1 MSRVTIYSLSILG
14 VFLVTQL
21 KTSNS
26 TTSEGEQLK
35 QDILLCDGV
44 VPKIA
49 VTSLHVYA
57 SLPSQGVEDGR
68 VALTLPPA
76 RSQLAWGFFTQCH
89 ARSRSHLG
97 ERFLSLGS
105 QPLWNKGNWPKIAK
119 LHRSE
124 VMWGEKQ
131 WGGAPR
137 GQVPTL
143 LSVESSPVNP
153 AETTR
158 SRRTAQLFP
167 FQTPDPEKQEGNKM
181 VVWSP

>member
-1 MSRVTIYSLSILG
+1 MTIYSLSILG

-26 TTSEGEQLK
+26 ITSEGEQLK

-57 SLPSQGVEDGR
+57 SLPPRGVEDGR

-97 ERFLSLGS
+97 EHFLSLGS
-105 QPLWNKGNWPKIAK
+105 QPLWNKGN
-119 LHRSE
+119 
-124 VMWGEKQ
+124 
-131 WGGAPR
+131 
-137 GQVPTL
+137 
-143 LSVESSPVNP
+143 
-153 AETTR
+153 
-158 SRRTAQLFP
+158 
-167 FQTPDPEKQEGNKM
+167 
-181 VVWSP
+181 

>member
-1 MSRVTIYSLSILG
+1 MNGKRLLYSKEGFIW
-14 VFLVTQL
+14 VFMKNIGKWFPL
-21 KTSNS
+21 KNNNNTEMGCY
-26 TTSEGEQLK
+26 T
-35 QDILLCDGV
+35 
-44 VPKIA
+44 PR
-49 VTSLHVYA
+49 
-57 SLPSQGVEDGR
+57 GVEDGR

-97 ERFLSLGS
+97 EHFLSLGS
-105 QPLWNKGNWPKIAK
+105 QPLWNKGNWPKMPK
-119 LHRSE
+119 LRRSA

-137 GQVPTL
+137 GQVPAL
-143 LSVESSPVNP
+143 LPVESSPVNP

-167 FQTPDPEKQEGNKM
+167 SHTPDPEKQEGNKM